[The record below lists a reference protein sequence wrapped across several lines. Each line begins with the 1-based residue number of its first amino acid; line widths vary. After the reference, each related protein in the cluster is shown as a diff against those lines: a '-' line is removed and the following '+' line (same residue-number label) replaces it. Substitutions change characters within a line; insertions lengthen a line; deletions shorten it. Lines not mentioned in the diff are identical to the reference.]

1 MNEACYDCITRS
13 TVIKTDIRMGDFWG
27 GRYVLDT
34 KGVSAVII
42 SSEKGKELFDSV
54 AHKFYFDRAD
64 FNEIISAQSYKK
76 VYNLDNNRR
85 NSVLSMLSG
94 DEGIDTVVRKHRRML
109 SLRTNVKRSLKSV
122 LKHLPDSIYLRLKKQ
137 LR

>member
-1 MNEACYDCITRS
+1 M
-13 TVIKTDIRMGDFWG
+13 
-27 GRYVLDT
+27 
-34 KGVSAVII
+34 
-42 SSEKGKELFDSV
+42 
-54 AHKFYFDRAD
+54 AHNFYFDRAD

-109 SLRTNVKRSLKSV
+109 SFRTNVKRSLKSV